1 MKSKRKE
8 KKDIGNIYGQK
19 MIKKSIFV
27 NRILR
32 IE

>member
-19 MIKKSIFV
+19 MIKKAF
-27 NRILR
+27 LL
-32 IE
+32 IEFCE